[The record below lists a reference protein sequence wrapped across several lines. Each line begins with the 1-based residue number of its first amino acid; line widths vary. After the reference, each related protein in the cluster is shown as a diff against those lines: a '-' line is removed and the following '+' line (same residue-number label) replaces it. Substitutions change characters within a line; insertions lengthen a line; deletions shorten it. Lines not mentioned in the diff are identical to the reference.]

1 MIPAMDQTP
10 GADVAIAF
18 NSRLDADLV
27 GRVFRQ
33 SGRVHIGGILTPAAA
48 GRIHRA
54 LVEETPWSYAV
65 GDEAG
70 GRDLPVAALDA
81 LPPDER
87 AAIVAAT
94 DRAATRGFAYR
105 YSTFRIDEAW
115 DAGRHRDH
123 YLMRVLAFLNSPP
136 FLDFARRVTGVP
148 EVSFADAQATLYR
161 PGDFLTAHDD
171 AVAGK
176 NRHAAYVLNFT
187 PEWRVDWGGLLAFP
201 DPYGH
206 VGEAFGPAFNALNL
220 MQVPTLHTVT
230 QVASFAGAGRYSI
243 TGWLR
248 SRS

>member
-1 MIPAMDQTP
+1 MNQTP

-18 NSRLDADLV
+18 DPRLDADLV
-27 GRVFRQ
+27 GRIFRQ

-48 GRIHRA
+48 ARVHRA
-54 LVEETPWSYAV
+54 LVDETPWSYAV

-70 GRDLPVAALDA
+70 SRDLPVASLEA
-81 LPPDER
+81 LPPAER
-87 AAIVAAT
+87 AAIIDST

-105 YSTFRIDEAW
+105 YANFRIDEAW

-123 YLMRVLAFLNSPP
+123 FLMRVLAFLNSPP
-136 FLDFARRVTGVP
+136 FLEFARRVTGVP
-148 EVSFADAQATLYR
+148 AISFADAQATLYR

-206 VGEAFGPAFNALNL
+206 VAEAFGPAFNALNL
-220 MQVPTLHTVT
+220 MRVPTLHTVT
-230 QVASFAGAGRYSI
+230 QVASFAGGGRYSI

>member
-1 MIPAMDQTP
+1 MSQTP
-10 GADVAIAF
+10 GAEVAIEF
-18 NSRLDADLV
+18 DPRLDPDLV

-48 GRIHRA
+48 TRIHRA
-54 LVEETPWSYAV
+54 LAEETPWSYSI

-70 GRDLPVAALDA
+70 SRDLPVASLDT

-87 AAIVAAT
+87 ASIIAST
-94 DRAATRGFAYR
+94 DRAAVNGFAYR
-105 YSTFRIDEAW
+105 YAGFRIDGAW

-123 YLMRVLAFLNSPP
+123 YLMRVLAFLNSAP

-148 EVSFADAQATLYR
+148 QIAFADAQATLYR
-161 PGDFLTAHDD
+161 PGDFLTTHDD
-171 AVAGK
+171 AVEGK
-176 NRHAAYVLNFT
+176 SRHAAYVLNLT

-206 VGEAFGPAFNALNL
+206 VAEAFGPAFNALNL
-220 MQVPTLHTVT
+220 MRVPTPHAVT

-248 SRS
+248 SRP